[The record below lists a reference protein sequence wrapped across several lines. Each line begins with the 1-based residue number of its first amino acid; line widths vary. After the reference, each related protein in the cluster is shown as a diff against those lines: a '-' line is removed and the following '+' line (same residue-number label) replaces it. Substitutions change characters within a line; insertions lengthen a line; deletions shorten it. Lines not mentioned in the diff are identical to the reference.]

1 LATELAHDLDW
12 DRTDPLRTPL
22 QVSKKQGKARAEAGK
37 ILKLAIPIGLESV
50 FQMGFNAIDQI
61 IVGLL
66 GADAVAAVGLSNS
79 TASIALLLYASA
91 GVGAGVMVARAFGRK
106 EMAEVSQI
114 ASVGQTLSGLLGL
127 LTAVFFVTCSKP
139 ILQAIGAD
147 SKLAGS
153 ANSYFQLYSI
163 SIAPMILSAV
173 TSAVFRSLNAPKTPL
188 IITGLA
194 VAANTLLGF
203 VLVLGFGPVPSLGV
217 AGAGWAT
224 LFSQSVR
231 CLALILFLYA
241 GNKGVR
247 WIWPFS
253 GSKAVSTAG
262 RLLGLTG
269 PIALSEVLWGM
280 STFVYIVVLTRIG
293 NATLAASQIVLSLE
307 NIFIVMSAGLA
318 PAAVAVIGQA
328 LGKGSLPKAKADA
341 WFTIR
346 FGVMMAVGLGLL
358 YGSCCLL
365 LPSVYPKVGKDV
377 LGFAFWGVFIMA
389 VSQPAKVLSSVLGN
403 GVLASGGDTRFI
415 LLGNLAGTYLIGL
428 PTAVGLGLFTGLGF
442 FGVFIAKALEECVKA
457 VCFLLRFLRCRWYEN
472 ALQDEKTAQEE
483 ALSEPTKT
491 GRTNT

>member
-1 LATELAHDLDW
+1 M
-12 DRTDPLRTPL
+12 RTPL
-22 QVSKKQGKARAEAGK
+22 QVSEKQVKARGEAGN
-37 ILKLAIPIGLESV
+37 ILKLAVPIGLESV

-79 TASIALLLYASA
+79 IASIALLLYASA

-114 ASVGQTLSGLLGL
+114 ASVGQTLSGLLGV

-241 GNKGVR
+241 GKKGVR
-247 WIWPFS
+247 WIWPFP
-253 GSKAVSTAG
+253 GSKTGRTAV

-280 STFVYIVVLTRIG
+280 STFVYTVVSTRIG
-293 NATLAASQIVLSLE
+293 TATLAASQIVLSLE
-307 NIFIVMSAGLA
+307 KHLYCDVCRFSACSCRRNRTSTWQAIIAEGQSGCLA
-318 PAAVAVIGQA
+318 HHPLRSNDGRR
-328 LGKGSLPKAKADA
+328 A
-341 WFTIR
+341 WST
-346 FGVMMAVGLGLL
+346 VWELL
-358 YGSCCLL
+358 SS
-365 LPSVYPKVGKDV
+365 PSV
-377 LGFAFWGVFIMA
+377 
-389 VSQPAKVLSSVLGN
+389 
-403 GVLASGGDTRFI
+403 
-415 LLGNLAGTYLIGL
+415 
-428 PTAVGLGLFTGLGF
+428 
-442 FGVFIAKALEECVKA
+442 
-457 VCFLLRFLRCRWYEN
+457 
-472 ALQDEKTAQEE
+472 
-483 ALSEPTKT
+483 ALSE
-491 GRTNT
+491 GRNRCITFCFLGSFHYGGESAGEGLEQRFGKRRFGQRRRYSLCSFGQSSWYLCHRPANRHWSGPFHRLRLFRSFHREDSGRMR